1 MIYKGLLYDKKY
13 TFDTI
18 GHMLLLM
25 GLVVFGLSVWETIV
39 LFSFISND
47 INGDILIDREKLV
60 VTKGGNERTYDF
72 NNLRA
77 LEFVNG
83 IDGTRYLTSN
93 LTYSKLIFDDNTV
106 IMLTSFTIHNHE
118 LIKFLG
124 NKGHRALNRNRK
136 FFEIIK

>member
-1 MIYKGLLYDKKY
+1 MRKYSTNYFNWSILVLINCLALSAGCLMIYKGLLYDKKY

-60 VTKGGNERTYDF
+60 VMKGGNERTYDF

-93 LTYSKLIFDDNTV
+93 LTY
-106 IMLTSFTIHNHE
+106 
-118 LIKFLG
+118 
-124 NKGHRALNRNRK
+124 
-136 FFEIIK
+136 